1 MPDHTNHSEIVNM
14 HMDQS
19 DPGRNAPQRI
29 SPQQRARVCRALHR
43 YIEIEAT
50 LAATAKRNARLRMA
64 IGLPPIPRRTVD
76 WKRYQ

>member
-1 MPDHTNHSEIVNM
+1 MEIDQNHAR
-14 HMDQS
+14 
-19 DPGRNAPQRI
+19 RNAPQRI
-29 SPQQRARVCRALHR
+29 SPLERARVCRALHR

-64 IGLPPIPRRTVD
+64 IGLPPIQRRPIY